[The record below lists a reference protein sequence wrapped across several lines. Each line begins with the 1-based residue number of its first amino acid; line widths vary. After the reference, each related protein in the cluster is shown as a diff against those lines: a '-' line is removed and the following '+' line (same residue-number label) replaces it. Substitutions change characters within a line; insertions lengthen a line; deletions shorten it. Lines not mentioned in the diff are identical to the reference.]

1 MSPKDKS
8 TTAQEDSG
16 AKIITADDLSAEEK
30 LKTESKEDKKKDSS
44 DKESKPLKIDGKEIP
59 DADVPTEY
67 GEGVLDTKPRGHG
80 FLRPNFTP
88 SPDDIYISNS
98 QIRRFKLREG
108 DLVGGQVRQ
117 PKENER
123 YRGLLKVEKVND
135 NPLDELKDREWFD
148 QLTPIYPQPQIKLE
162 TESDVL
168 TTRMMDLISPIGF
181 GQRGMIVSPPKA
193 GKTWLLKDVA
203 HGVSENYPDMHLM
216 AILIGER
223 PEEVTDIRRSV
234 KGEVVASNF
243 DESPKHQTRTAEIAL
258 ERAKRLVEQGKNVFV
273 ILDSITRL
281 ARAYNLST
289 PTSGRT
295 LSGGFDPAALAPA
308 KQFLGAARNIEDGG
322 SLTIIGTALVQTDSR
337 MDDLIYEEFKG
348 TGNME
353 LHLAR
358 SLAERRIFPAIDI
371 QMSGTRKEE
380 LLFGQEKM
388 KAIARMRRMVDL
400 LGNEER
406 TEAFIEQLRETESN
420 QKFLDKITKKENK

>member
-8 TTAQEDSG
+8 TPQDDSG
-16 AKIITADDLSAEEK
+16 AKIITADDLSAEEE
-30 LKTESKEDKKKDSS
+30 LESKSQETEGKDSNE
-44 DKESKPLKIDGKEIP
+44 KESKPLKIDGKEIP

-67 GEGVLDTKPRGHG
+67 GEGILDTKPRGHG

-88 SPDDIYISNS
+88 SPEDIYISNS
-98 QIRRFKLREG
+98 QIRRFRLREG
-108 DLVGGQVRQ
+108 DLIGGQVRQ

-123 YRGLLKVEKVND
+123 YRGLLKVEKVN
-135 NPLDELKDREWFD
+135 NQALDDLEEREWFD
-148 QLTPIYPQPQIKLE
+148 QLTPIYPQPQVELE
-162 TESDVL
+162 TEPDVL

-203 HGVSENYPDMHLM
+203 HGVAENHPDMHLM

-243 DESPKHQTRTAEIAL
+243 DESPQHQARTAEIAL
-258 ERAKRLVEQGKNVFV
+258 ERAKRLVERGQNVFV

-358 SLAERRIFPAIDI
+358 DLAERRIFPAIDI

-380 LLFGQEKM
+380 LLFGQERM
-388 KAIARMRRMVDL
+388 KAIGRMRRMVDL
-400 LGNEER
+400 LGDEER
-406 TEAFIEQLRETESN
+406 TEAFIEQLKQTGSN
-420 QKFLDKITKKENK
+420 QEFLDKIMKKENK